1 MNYPVVI
8 FWSDED
14 QAYIADTPDL
24 RYCSA
29 HGETPEDAL
38 REVQIAQELWL
49 EVARDDGR
57 SLPEPRFRPAL
68 QTLSS

>member
-68 QTLSS
+68 QKLSS

>member
-14 QAYIADTPDL
+14 EAYIADTPDL

-57 SLPEPRFRPAL
+57 PLPEPRFRPAL
-68 QTLSS
+68 QQLSS